1 MFANMFFN
9 MITMLLA
16 CFNMIRLPIYN
27 NHKVISLNIYLT
39 QIRDGFLFL
48 FCALVLSNSLSGCSL
63 SSGKIQLSFLI

>member
-27 NHKVISLNIYLT
+27 NHKAI
-39 QIRDGFLFL
+39 
-48 FCALVLSNSLSGCSL
+48 
-63 SSGKIQLSFLI
+63 